1 MKDQLKP
8 PVPNAFAVNTF
19 SLLLSVCILFPFA
32 GILSDRFGRLRIMN
46 IGGISLCIFSP
57 FLFYFI
63 SRGHTLLAFC
73 SQCTL
78 GVALSLWGAPM
89 CAWLV
94 ESFHEEARLT
104 SVAIGYNVA
113 QAIAGGLAPS
123 FATFFVDKIGS
134 EFPGFI
140 VTLVGIVALTGLWVV
155 SPSSEPYGGA
165 SRVNGAIPAKNASF
179 SSVSR
184 VEDTHSNGTTLE
196 MVKRNLSD
204 DDELI

>member
-1 MKDQLKP
+1 MKDQIKP

-19 SLLLSVCILFPFA
+19 SLLLSVCILFPLA
-32 GILSDRFGRLRIMN
+32 GILSDRFGRRRIMN
-46 IGGISLCIFSP
+46 IGGISLCVLSP
-57 FLFYFI
+57 FLIYLI
-63 SRGHTLLAFC
+63 SRGHALLAFC

-113 QAIAGGLAPS
+113 QAIAGGLSPS
-123 FATFFVDKIGS
+123 FATFFVDKIGP
-134 EFPGFI
+134 EFPGFMLT
-140 VTLVGIVALTGLWVV
+140 VVGIVALTGLWVV
-155 SPSSEPYGGA
+155 SPASETRGCV
-165 SRVNGAIPAKNASF
+165 SRVNGATPAKNASF

-184 VEDTHSNGTTLE
+184 VEEIHSNGTALE
-196 MVKRNLSD
+196 MVERNLSE